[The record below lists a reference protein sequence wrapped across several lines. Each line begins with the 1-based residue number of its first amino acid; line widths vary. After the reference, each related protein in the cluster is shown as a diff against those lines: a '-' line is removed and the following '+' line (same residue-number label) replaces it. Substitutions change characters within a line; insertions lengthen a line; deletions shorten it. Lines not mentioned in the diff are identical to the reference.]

1 MKGIGLNRNSIKE
14 NVQTDNQHVK
24 RCWNHQSLDKYKW
37 KPEWVS
43 LCPLGRL
50 LANKQNDQCLSLR
63 RYRNWNVCAGQVVTQ
78 RGSVTRE
85 NSVEVW
91 EKLQTELLWPAIPP
105 PDTHPEQSR
114 PDMTVPLWPPS
125 SAEFPR
131 QPREDTVRTSTTRMN
146 AWGKWGAHTMD
157 HSSIYREEKISSCTT
172 PRSQSEN
179 ITETEITSHKEADM
193 PWFHMWSI

>member
-114 PDMTVPLWPPS
+114 PDMTVPLWPR
-125 SAEFPR
+125 PR
-131 QPREDTVRTSTTRMN
+131 QSSHDSPGRTPSAHPPPGWMHEENGEHTPWTIPPSTGRRKYPHVLHLGASLRTSQTL
-146 AWGKWGAHTMD
+146 K
-157 HSSIYREEKISSCTT
+157 
-172 PRSQSEN
+172 
-179 ITETEITSHKEADM
+179 
-193 PWFHMWSI
+193 